1 MNAAEIERLAAMA
14 AGLRSEWKGS
24 PPDTL
29 HSLRKFITTHL
40 ADRPFAMTAAQLAYV
55 AALPDTKTPA
65 RVLQNGP
72 WRHLTADVPIDR
84 SPASTRSPMPVC
96 VVCGTPW
103 PYHEDRDH
111 TYEEPGFTAS
121 APDVIA
127 RARALAFKGTDG
139 GRES

>member
-14 AGLRSEWKGS
+14 AGLRDDWRGS

-29 HSLRKFITTHL
+29 HSLRKFITTNL

-65 RVLQNGP
+65 RVLWSGP

-84 SPASTRSPMPVC
+84 SPASTRAPMPVC
-96 VVCGTPW
+96 AICSTPW

-111 TYEEPGFTAS
+111 AYEEPGFTAAS
-121 APDVIA
+121 PDGIA
-127 RARALAFKGTDG
+127 RARAIRQKGG
-139 GRES
+139 SR

>member
-14 AGLRSEWKGS
+14 AGLRDDWRGS

-29 HSLRKFITTHL
+29 YSLRKFITTHL

-84 SPASTRSPMPVC
+84 SPASTR
-96 VVCGTPW
+96 
-103 PYHEDRDH
+103 
-111 TYEEPGFTAS
+111 
-121 APDVIA
+121 APIWWW
-127 RARALAFKGTDG
+127 
-139 GRES
+139 